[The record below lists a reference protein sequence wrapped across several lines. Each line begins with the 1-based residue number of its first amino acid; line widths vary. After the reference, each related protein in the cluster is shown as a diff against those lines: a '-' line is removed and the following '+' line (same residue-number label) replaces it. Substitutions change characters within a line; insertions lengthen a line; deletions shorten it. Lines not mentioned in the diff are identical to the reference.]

1 MVISILGIVFLQ
13 GYWIYSSWET
23 KEEEFSLTVSQ
34 SLQNVATEI
43 QEREINDYLIAFD
56 KLIDSV
62 GRPNDSN
69 FTDIFFF
76 LDENETSNLSTFFAY
91 GILQESY
98 NINPEYLD
106 PRFGSKNTVEDYK
119 SVRTQAIVSND
130 FFNREN
136 QLTSS
141 LEKIKRVER
150 LNRFDQVK
158 YREAFTEYA
167 SIQPIHKRVS
177 NPELA
182 YLLDR
187 EFQDKKITI
196 PYQFGIFNDG
206 LSTKIRSNN
215 FQEITDAP
223 RYEVPI
229 FANDNGRSTYALAV
243 IFPDKNRYMM
253 SSIFGVAGLSLL
265 LSVFIILVSAG
276 ALYQIIQ
283 QKKISEIKTDFINNM
298 SHEFKTP
305 IATIN
310 LALDAMGNAK
320 VIKAPDAILRYANM
334 IREENNRMLTQVE
347 NVLRI
352 SQLERGSAPMEKS
365 TLDLHVVIEDAISHV
380 ALLVEDKKGS
390 ITKQFTSSNAPI
402 FANQNHFVNVLV
414 NILDNA
420 IKYAD
425 GPPKIDV
432 YTDVTTTHVS
442 LTIKDQGIGM
452 DQKTQKHIFEKFYRE
467 QGGNIH
473 NIKGHGLGL
482 AYVKRIVDLHEGKIQ
497 IDSKKGKGTSF
508 SIFLPLINPMT

>member
-106 PRFGSKNTVEDYK
+106 PRFGNKNTVEDYK

-177 NPELA
+177 NPELIG
-182 YLLDR
+182 D
-187 EFQDKKITI
+187 
-196 PYQFGIFNDG
+196 
-206 LSTKIRSNN
+206 SN
-215 FQEITDAP
+215 FFILK
-223 RYEVPI
+223 
-229 FANDNGRSTYALAV
+229 LAV
-243 IFPDKNRYMM
+243 
-253 SSIFGVAGLSLL
+253 
-265 LSVFIILVSAG
+265 
-276 ALYQIIQ
+276 
-283 QKKISEIKTDFINNM
+283 
-298 SHEFKTP
+298 
-305 IATIN
+305 
-310 LALDAMGNAK
+310 
-320 VIKAPDAILRYANM
+320 
-334 IREENNRMLTQVE
+334 
-347 NVLRI
+347 
-352 SQLERGSAPMEKS
+352 
-365 TLDLHVVIEDAISHV
+365 
-380 ALLVEDKKGS
+380 
-390 ITKQFTSSNAPI
+390 
-402 FANQNHFVNVLV
+402 
-414 NILDNA
+414 
-420 IKYAD
+420 
-425 GPPKIDV
+425 
-432 YTDVTTTHVS
+432 
-442 LTIKDQGIGM
+442 
-452 DQKTQKHIFEKFYRE
+452 
-467 QGGNIH
+467 
-473 NIKGHGLGL
+473 
-482 AYVKRIVDLHEGKIQ
+482 
-497 IDSKKGKGTSF
+497 
-508 SIFLPLINPMT
+508 